1 MRGILS
7 ISGYVPHHRLRRS
20 AISQFHG
27 GSAATGTR
35 AVASYDEDTTTMGVA
50 AARTAVAAAP
60 GVVPVT
66 VAFATTQPAY
76 QDKTNATA
84 IHAAL
89 RFDRWVGALDLGAAA
104 RSTTAALQAAL
115 TGGAPTLLVAA
126 DIRTGLPGGPDE
138 LEGGDGAAAAVIGSD
153 DDGSL
158 VAELVGCANV
168 TEEFVDRWR
177 EPGTP
182 SKRWEERFG
191 ETRYVPL
198 AQEAFT
204 AALKHADLSSG
215 DIDVLAVTGLHAR
228 AVRSAARKL
237 GVDNV
242 ADDRTEVI
250 GNTGAA
256 HPLLLLADVL
266 EQAEAGQVVALVHL
280 ADGADATIL
289 RATGTG
295 TNATPAVEQQV
306 DAGDDGL
313 PYRQFL
319 AWRGHLEVQPPNR
332 PAPARASSSAAA
344 RSIDWKYGFV
354 GSRDTSTGALHLP
367 PARASFEG
375 GAIDQ
380 MEPAPMADVLGTVTT
395 FTVDR
400 LAWSPSPPT
409 VFAVVDFDG
418 GGRFACE
425 LTDVNAD
432 EVAIGDRVEMT
443 FRVKDVADGIRNHV
457 WKARPSR
464 LAPAQ
469 AHGDGTGE
477 A

>member
-7 ISGYVPHHRLRRS
+7 ISGYVPHHRLQQAR
-20 AISQFHG
+20 INEFHG

-66 VAFATTQPAY
+66 VAFATASPAY

-89 RFDRWVGALDLGAAA
+89 RFDRWVGAVDLGAAA
-104 RSTTAALQAAL
+104 RSTTAAMQAAL
-115 TGGAPTLLVAA
+115 LGGAPTLLVAA
-126 DIRTGLPGGPDE
+126 DIRTGRPGSADE
-138 LEGGDGAAAAVIGSD
+138 REGGDGAAAAVIGSD
-153 DDGSL
+153 EDGEL
-158 VAELVGCANV
+158 VAELLGCANV
-168 TEEFVDRWR
+168 TAEFVDRWR
-177 EPGTP
+177 EPGGV
-182 SKRWEERFG
+182 SRRWEDRFG
-191 ETRYVPL
+191 ETQYVPL
-198 AQEAFT
+198 GLEALQS
-204 AALKHADLSSG
+204 ALKMAELQADDV
-215 DIDVLAVTGLHAR
+215 DILIVTGLHAR
-228 AVRSAARKL
+228 AVKATARKA
-237 GVDNV
+237 GIANV
-242 ADDRTEVI
+242 VDDRTSAI

-266 EQAEAGQVVALVHL
+266 EQAEAGQAIALLHL

-289 RATGTG
+289 RATGSGHSAAPTV
-295 TNATPAVEQQV
+295 AAQV
-306 DAGDDGL
+306 DAGDDAL
-313 PYRQFL
+313 PYAKFL
-319 AWRGHLEVQPPNR
+319 SWRGHLDVEPPNR
-332 PAPARASSSAAA
+332 PSPARASSSAAA
-344 RSIDWKYGFV
+344 RGTDWKYGFV
-354 GSRDTSTGALHLP
+354 GSRDKETGALHLP

-395 FTVDR
+395 FTIDR

-432 EVAIGDRVEMT
+432 
-443 FRVKDVADGIRNHV
+443 GIRNHV
-457 WKARPSR
+457 WKARPVR
-464 LAPAQ
+464 P
-469 AHGDGTGE
+469 GME

>member
-7 ISGYVPHHRLRRS
+7 ISGYVPHHRLQLAR
-20 AISQFHG
+20 ISEFHG

-35 AVASYDEDTTTMGVA
+35 AVACYDEDTTTMGVA
-50 AARTAVAAAP
+50 AARTAVAAAA

-89 RFDRWVGALDLGAAA
+89 RYDRWVGAIDLGAAA

-115 TGGAPTLLVAA
+115 MGAAPTLLVAG
-126 DIRTGLPGGPDE
+126 DIRTGRPGSPDE
-138 LEGGDGAAAAVIGSD
+138 REGGDGAAAAVIGSD
-153 DDGSL
+153 EDGEL
-158 VAELVGCANV
+158 VAELLACTNV
-168 TEEFVDRWR
+168 TAEFVDRWR
-177 EPGTP
+177 EPGGD
-182 SKRWEERFG
+182 SRRWEERFG
-191 ETRYVPL
+191 ETQYVPVGL
-198 AQEAFT
+198 EALQS
-204 AALKHADLSSG
+204 ALKMAELAAEDVDLL
-215 DIDVLAVTGLHAR
+215 VVTGLHAR
-228 AVRSAARKL
+228 AVKATARKA
-237 GVDNV
+237 GIKTV
-242 ADDRTEVI
+242 ADDLTAVV

-256 HPLLLLADVL
+256 HPLLVLANVVEEADRGQIIALL
-266 EQAEAGQVVALVHL
+266 HL

-289 RATGTG
+289 RATGARHAAAPTV
-295 TNATPAVEQQV
+295 ATQLG
-306 DAGDDGL
+306 DGDDAL
-313 PYRQFL
+313 PYAKFL
-319 AWRGHLEVQPPNR
+319 SWRGHLDVEPPNR
-332 PAPARASSSAAA
+332 PSPARASSSAAA
-344 RSIDWKYGFV
+344 RSTEWKYGFV
-354 GSRDTSTGALHLP
+354 GSRDTATGALHLP

-432 EVAIGDRVEMT
+432 DVAIGDRVEMT

-457 WKARPSR
+457 WKARPLR
-464 LAPAQ
+464 AGRDVDA
-469 AHGDGTGE
+469 G
-477 A
+477 